1 MDRESQVGN
10 NKIEI
15 QVANAM
21 RRLMNVK
28 LLHEK
33 VTFSFAVILLSWGTK
48 FKPGENILI
57 VCCGWSNI
65 YWK

>member
-33 VTFSFAVILLSWGTK
+33 VTFSFAVILLS
-48 FKPGENILI
+48 
-57 VCCGWSNI
+57 
-65 YWK
+65 